1 VQKPVR
7 ETVWQECRY
16 KVCKPVCEEFEREE
30 KYIVYC
36 PVQETHYREV
46 REVVQKPVWEEQLV
60 ACKYTVCKPVYETHY
75 RDVIETH
82 YQTVVETHYRD
93 CLRTVQQPVTVKQPV
108 CRVVCEPRVEQYTVP
123 GPCYTKAIHEPGQC
137 YVDPHTG
144 HTCYKHPV
152 TRFVTCQA
160 PPQVCYRTVMVP
172 RTVIDYVPVT
182 YYVQQCYVEKVP
194 YQVCKVVP
202 IQTVKKVPYTV
213 CKMVAEEQVRYVPV
227 RRCRMVCEERVRH
240 VPYTICKMV
249 PQERTRIVN
258 ASAPEWLR
266 KNACGKSRSK
276 YAAWSRKNV

>member
-1 VQKPVR
+1 
-7 ETVWQECRY
+7 
-16 KVCKPVCEEFEREE
+16 
-30 KYIVYC
+30 
-36 PVQETHYREV
+36 
-46 REVVQKPVWEEQLV
+46 
-60 ACKYTVCKPVYETHY
+60 
-75 RDVIETH
+75 
-82 YQTVVETHYRD
+82 
-93 CLRTVQQPVTVKQPV
+93 
-108 CRVVCEPRVEQYTVP
+108 VVCEPRVEQYTVP

-249 PQERTRIVN
+249 PQERTRIVKCQRTRMVEEECVRKI
-258 ASAPEWLR
+258 PVEICRMVEEECVKYVPVTICERVPVCTVERQCKRVRVCVPVVECERPGLLERLCDWLR
-266 KNACGKSRSK
+266 SRVVDQSPL
-276 YAAWSRKNV
+276 